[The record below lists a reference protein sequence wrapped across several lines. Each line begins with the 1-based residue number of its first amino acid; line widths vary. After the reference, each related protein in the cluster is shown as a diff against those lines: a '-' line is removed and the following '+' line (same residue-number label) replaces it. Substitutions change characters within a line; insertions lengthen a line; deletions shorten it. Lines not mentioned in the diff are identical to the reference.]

1 MTFPYID
8 ISYIYDEIR
17 SLLKG
22 MNVQGMINDDDC
34 RAWSFSA
41 VRLIGATNFEDAT
54 EPIEIKKSTG
64 FIPKDFYTIKSL
76 RYKGDSY
83 DSDISALVNL
93 GDSRTKKLFDKDSEN
108 FDYSQPHVDIEVTIR
123 NPPGVIRTNF
133 TSGFL
138 QLTYF
143 RLARTENGDLMAED
157 EENNIQAIKY
167 YIMSQMLF
175 EKMLLNEIPRSTWEL
190 IDQKYSNFRDKAKG
204 ILKFPDPSRLGEFIN
219 KKDKRYDDFKLNIN
233 RHGYH

>member
-17 SLLKG
+17 SLLKK
-22 MNVQGMINDDDC
+22 MNVQGEINDDDC

-76 RYKGDSY
+76 RYRGDSM
-83 DSDISALVNL
+83 DSNISALVNL
-93 GDSRTKKLFDKDSEN
+93 GDSKTKSLFCKDSDN

-123 NPPGVIRTNF
+123 NPPGVVRTNF
-133 TSGFL
+133 YSGFL
-138 QLTYF
+138 ELTYF
-143 RLARTENGDLMAED
+143 RLARTEKGDLMAED

-167 YIMSQMLF
+167 YIISQLLF
-175 EKMLLNEIPRSTWEL
+175 EKMLLNEIPRNTWDL
-190 IDQKYSNFRDKAKG
+190 IDTKYISFRDKAKQ
-204 ILKFPDPSRLGEFIN
+204 ILKFPDPSRLGEFIT
-219 KKDKRYDDFKLNIN
+219 KKDKRYDDFKLNI
-233 RHGYH
+233 HK

>member
-17 SLLKG
+17 SLLKK
-22 MNVQGMINDDDC
+22 MNVQGLINDDDC

-41 VRLIGATNFEDAT
+41 VRLIGINNFEDAT
-54 EPIEIKKSTG
+54 VPIEIKRSTG

-83 DSDISALVNL
+83 DSNISGLVNL
-93 GDSRTKKLFDKDSEN
+93 GDSRTKALFCNDSEN
-108 FDYSQPHVDIEVTIR
+108 LNYQNPHLDIEVTIR
-123 NPPGVIRTNF
+123 NPPGVVRTNF
-133 TSGFL
+133 REGFL

-143 RLARTENGDLMAED
+143 RLPKTEDGNLMAED

-167 YIMSQMLF
+167 YIISQLLF
-175 EKMLLNEIPRSTWEL
+175 EKMLLNEIPRNTWEL
-190 IDQKYSNFRDKAKG
+190 IEEKYISYKSNAQQ
-204 ILKFPDPSRLGEFIN
+204 ILKFPDPSRLGEFIQ
-219 KKDKRYDDFKLNIN
+219 KKDNRYNDFKLKL
-233 RHGYH
+233 HK